1 MNSLQSSSS
10 AWPLRS
16 SAPQQAAL
24 SVQPLTWN
32 HAVPISSRLSDGR
45 VIGPKPDPSPK
56 AIGSVWPFSGCRAM
70 LAVSLALAFLGFSS
84 TVRAQL
90 TISDDFNSGGPDT
103 ANGWTAYEGSV
114 NSDDGSHT
122 REVQYLPDPG
132 GSGLVY
138 RLINHAPHNEA
149 GIFTRGASIR
159 NDATYVNQFFVAS

>member
-1 MNSLQSSSS
+1 MNSIESNSSVRPSALSTLQQPVLPVPPGAINHTAFASSQTSGLQSDLSSS
-10 AWPLRS
+10 R
-16 SAPQQAAL
+16 SAPWTL
-24 SVQPLTWN
+24 
-32 HAVPISSRLSDGR
+32 SSRSFPGR
-45 VIGPKPDPSPK
+45 R
-56 AIGSVWPFSGCRAM
+56 AI
-70 LAVSLALAFLGFSS
+70 LAAGLSLALLGLAS

-103 ANGWTAYEGSV
+103 AHGWTAYEGSV